1 MSWGSGFI
9 TQLSAAV
16 KVPQWE
22 LVVERTPL
30 GATGTAYVSHAGLV
44 AGVPAL
50 ISRAPLFSPNRIQPV
65 SWTPSAGTWSV
76 EIAWTDC
83 HRAIGMCPRGA
94 IVSLYCTLA
103 GNRERVALGIVRN
116 LTGAPQA
123 FRIECQT
130 LTSGLTSRLV
140 TDPDEAQLFADLN
153 DGDTTVASNYTAGD
167 ATLVLTDGSGL
178 EKDTDTG
185 GLYCVLVTATSGSQ
199 FYVTGTLAANTITIT
214 TAGAFGTTDANAA
227 ATNAVTACAFINGHP
242 LDIARKLLISG
253 SGSATWDTLPDKWGL
268 TLDGSWFSH
277 GDINDVRD
285 NVMVCTSGTYAW
297 DVVVSA
303 PVDSPW
309 SWFQGLLSRSGAW
322 LTMRQG
328 DITFRAAQ
336 EPGSPLLGSVG
347 TIGDEMLAKTQGPS
361 WSWQYQAQEFPIEYG
376 FIKVQTA
383 TGFAY
388 EPTSLGLI
396 AYESYPALVDCTY
409 DLSVLVFSNE
419 TQIRDADADRLVL
432 YAVYPPEAFSMSL
445 RGWAAAAWC
454 EGDFITLDLEQL
466 RGRQTD
472 SGYSY
477 EGATAVVLESAPDF
491 GGDTTRVRLIVF
503 PQET

>member
-9 TQLSAAV
+9 SQLSAGV

-30 GATGTAYVSHAGLV
+30 GSVGTAYTSHAGLV
-44 AGVPAL
+44 SGVPAL

-65 SWTPSAGTWSV
+65 SWSPSAGTWSV
-76 EIAWTDC
+76 EIAWTDVS
-83 HRAIGMCPRGA
+83 RAIGMCPRGA

-116 LTGAPQA
+116 LTGSPQA

-130 LTSGLTSRLV
+130 LTSGLTSRL
-140 TDPDEAQLFADLN
+140 TTNADNIRLFEDLN
-153 DGDTTVASNYTAGD
+153 DGDTTVATNYTAGD

-178 EKDTDTG
+178 ERDADTG

-199 FYVTGTLAANTITIT
+199 FYVTGTLSANTITIT

-253 SGSATWDTLPDKWGL
+253 SGSASWDTLPDKWGL

-277 GDINDVRD
+277 GDINSVRD
-285 NVMVCTSGTYAW
+285 NVMVCASGTYAW

-303 PVDSPW
+303 PVESPW

-336 EPGSPLLGSVG
+336 EPGSPPLGTVA
-347 TIGDEMLAKTQGPS
+347 TIGIESLAKSQGPA
-361 WSWQYQAQEFPIEYG
+361 WSWQYQAQEFPIEYALVDT
-376 FIKVQTA
+376 ISA
-383 TGFAY
+383 TGTKSGPPILFL
-388 EPTSLGLI
+388 TI
-396 AYESYPALVDCTY
+396 ESYPVAYKVEY
-409 DLSVLVFSNE
+409 DLSTLVFANE
-419 TQIRDADADRLVL
+419 SPIRTGDNERMYP
-432 YAVYPPEAFSMSL
+432 YAVFPPEAFSMSL

-454 EGDFITLDLEQL
+454 EGDFVTLDLEQL
-466 RGRQTD
+466 RGRQNEA
-472 SGYSY
+472 GYDY
-477 EGATAVVLESAPDF
+477 QGATAMVLESAPDF